1 MIGLGISIV
10 FLLVLVGFWQQKR
23 ERWIAFRRF
32 MLGSSANPNDPLA
45 LHWLERRFP
54 FAPARSLPMMISL
67 FFLPLIIGIIL
78 GSFQQSWLPVLLGVL
93 ASLFG
98 PWGSYSLKSYFWKRR
113 CRNQMK
119 DALRLASTALRA
131 GTTFAESLARAALE
145 LPQPMNA
152 LLVQANREIR
162 LGKPEG
168 EAFHKLVEQTGISHF
183 SSVAGLMELT
193 ILKGGK
199 LPHILDDVV
208 NYMEEDEE
216 LLADLRG
223 ETSSYR
229 MSAYLLPL
237 ILMGLMLWFWPA
249 ISPMLN
255 HPWFLILFLAAL
267 SSMSIGVFLTYR
279 LVRKLDV

>member
-10 FLLVLVGFWQQKR
+10 GLLILAGVWQQKR

-32 MLGSSANPNDPLA
+32 MLGSSAHPHDSIVLQ
-45 LHWLERRFP
+45 WLERRFP
-54 FAPARSLPMMISL
+54 FAPARSLPLIISL
-67 FFLPLIIGIIL
+67 FI
-78 GSFQQSWLPVLLGVL
+78 LPVLLGIVMALSQQSWVPVL
-93 ASLFG
+93 LGVAASLFG
-98 PWGSYSLKSYFWKRR
+98 PWGTYSLKSYIWKRR

-131 GTTFAESLARAALE
+131 GTTFAEALARAALE
-145 LPQPMNA
+145 LPEPMSG
-152 LLVQANREIR
+152 LLLQANREIR

-168 EAFHKLVEQTGISHF
+168 EAFHKLAEQTGVSDF
-183 SSVAGLMELT
+183 SSIAGLIELT
-193 ILKGGK
+193 IVKGGK
-199 LPHILDDVV
+199 LPYILDDVV

-237 ILMGLMLWFWPA
+237 LLLGLLLWFWPA

-255 HPWFLILFLAAL
+255 QTWFFVLFVAAL
-267 SSMSIGVFLTYR
+267 SFMSVGLFLTYR